1 MVEIKDIALFA
12 AIFAAFITSFFN
24 LKVASEQRKSQSS
37 HWLLSRKQ
45 EAYVRFLDARREM
58 MNLTTRETD
67 PGKLLEARN
76 KLLPD
81 LRPTAIQLL
90 APPHISQAADR
101 IYSATKD
108 LISSDF
114 PGSLDP
120 NVEAKSLEIRA
131 ATKALRELMK
141 DDLRAGLEVSTSW
154 DRFAAWASR
163 KR

>member
-1 MVEIKDIALFA
+1 MVDIKDLALFA
-12 AIFAAFITSFFN
+12 AVFAALITSFFN
-24 LKVASEQRKSQSS
+24 LKVASQQRKTQSS
-37 HWLLSRKQ
+37 HWLLGRKQ

-58 MNLTTRETD
+58 VNLTTRETD
-67 PGKLLEARN
+67 PVKLLEARN

-90 APPHISQAADR
+90 APPHIGQAADR

-108 LISSDF
+108 LISADF

-120 NVEAKSLEIRA
+120 NVKAKSA
-131 ATKALRELMK
+131 AIYRDSKALRELMK

-154 DRFAAWASR
+154 DRFAEWASR